1 VAIEQKVDK
10 LEEALMRLAYIQQ
23 KTEME
28 LQSFKDEMLDF
39 KNEMKVFKDEM
50 LFFWGEPEKPCI
62 QLGLSYQGLLSA
74 QYFQLVLAF

>member
-1 VAIEQKVDK
+1 MAIEQKVDK

-39 KNEMKVFKDEM
+39 RSGQKRT
-50 LFFWGEPEKPCI
+50 
-62 QLGLSYQGLLSA
+62 
-74 QYFQLVLAF
+74 